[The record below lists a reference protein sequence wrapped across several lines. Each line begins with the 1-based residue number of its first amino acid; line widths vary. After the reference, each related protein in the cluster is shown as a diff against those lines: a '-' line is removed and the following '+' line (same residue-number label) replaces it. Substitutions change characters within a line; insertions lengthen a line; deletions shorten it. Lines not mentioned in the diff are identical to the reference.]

1 MDFQDLKE
9 AASYLGEKIDLAE
22 IEELENIQKAGK
34 IYLTVWG
41 HYSAGKSKLLN
52 KLLGV
57 DLLPTKTRETTAVL
71 TYLEFGTDEGATI
84 FFEDGHTEEIELN
97 DLKSIFQN
105 TVADINID
113 EIKKIVVTLNNHLL
127 KNGIVLVDTP
137 GINTLLERHN
147 ILAAST
153 INQAGKILYVLGR
166 APSEVDKKFIKEII
180 STGTEI
186 AFVRTKA
193 DSIDPLEE
201 DVDEALMFEKNLLTD
216 ISGKDSIEF
225 VAVSSEENSELFANI
240 SQLRDKIME
249 IQRNTAKELEEAV
262 MHKAQVY
269 IEKYITELTQKNE
282 DIKLAI
288 AGNKEELDKKIVKK
302 ESQISFLSKRLENL
316 ESRLTEN
323 TSQAKKVTQER
334 FDILIDK
341 STRTFKQELQSK
353 IQTREQ
359 VSDADKVYAKNLEKV
374 VARAQT
380 ILNNELN
387 KLLADNYPQIEG
399 VDSTPPTYQEAVQ
412 DVSSYV
418 DSYKIELQAVKG
430 QIEQKINE
438 LESLKTNSEKN
449 TEELQALQAQLLQVT
464 EQLDEIPTTPSLYSE
479 EVQDIKP
486 SYVLEKLGEGID
498 LLLMFVKPNGK
509 AATKLGKEVI
519 KLTNS
524 VDKNLARFLR
534 KAHRATQE
542 TRKSGIG
549 KALRGLNKEAR
560 AGKKYK
566 DAAKMIRE
574 GVTQRVV
581 ENQSIL
587 DVFSVSH
594 WTKMLGEQYDV
605 PPRLTVNAEEEQ
617 HRLDMLENLNSEK
630 RSIHKALDL
639 REKKIEDTENKKK
652 NLERE
657 IASLSDKS
665 RELSLTVK
673 AKEEEADRTGME
685 KSLKNYISDY
695 VEYFNNNISKLV
707 DRMHTAYFNQAVQNI
722 GMYIASTN
730 QDITQQL
737 EEQRDQLEKLVA
749 TSQSSEASSLEQ
761 EIARNNELIA
771 EFKEFNK

>member
-9 AASYLGEKIDLAE
+9 AASYLGENLDLAE

-52 KLLGV
+52 KILGV

-71 TYLEFGTDEGATI
+71 TYLEFGTEEGATI
-84 FFEDGHTEEIELN
+84 FFEDGRTEEIELGV
-97 DLKSIFQN
+97 LKSIFQN
-105 TVADINID
+105 TVADIDID
-113 EIKKIVVTLNNHLL
+113 EIKKIVVSLNNPLL

-147 ILAAST
+147 LLAAST

-186 AFVRTKA
+186 TFVRTKA

-249 IQRNTAKELEEAV
+249 IQKNTAKEIEEAV
-262 MHKAQVY
+262 TRKAQVY

-282 DIKLAI
+282 DIKLAV
-288 AGNKEELDKKIVKK
+288 AGNKEELDKKIAKK
-302 ESQISFLSKRLENL
+302 ESQIAFLSKRLKNL
-316 ESRLTEN
+316 ESRLTES
-323 TSQAKKVTQER
+323 TVQAKKDTQER
-334 FDILIDK
+334 FDILVGK
-341 STRTFKQELQSK
+341 SSKEFRQKLQK
-353 IQTREQ
+353 RIQTRED
-359 VSDADKVYAKNLEKV
+359 VKIADNVYAKELERVISK
-374 VARAQT
+374 AQT
-380 ILNNELN
+380 ILNDELN
-387 KLLADNYPQIEG
+387 KLLADNYPQIEEI
-399 VDSTPPTYQEAVQ
+399 DNTPPTYQEAVQ

-418 DSYKIELQAVKG
+418 DNYKMELQSVKG
-430 QIEQKINE
+430 QLEQKITE
-438 LESLKTNSEKN
+438 LETLKSTSDRNDEDI
-449 TEELQALQAQLLQVT
+449 QALQAQLLQVND
-464 EQLDEIPTTPSLYSE
+464 QLAEIPTTPTLYSE
-479 EVQDIKP
+479 ELQAIKP
-486 SYVLEKLGEGID
+486 SVVLEKIGDAVDIA
-498 LLLMFVKPNGK
+498 LMFVKPNGK
-509 AATKLGKEVI
+509 AATKLGKDFA

-549 KALRGLNKEAR
+549 KAMQGLSKEAR

-566 DAAKMIRE
+566 DAARMMRE
-574 GVTQRVV
+574 GITQKVV
-581 ENQSIL
+581 EDQSVLDIL
-587 DVFSVSH
+587 SVSH
-594 WTKMLGEQYDV
+594 WTKMIGEQFDV
-605 PPRLTVNAEEEQ
+605 PPRLTVDTEEEQ
-617 HRLDMLENLNSEK
+617 NRLDTLKNLNSEK
-630 RSIHKALDL
+630 RSIRKALDL
-639 REKKIEDTENKKK
+639 KEKGIEDAENKRRS
-652 NLERE
+652 LERE
-657 IASLSDKS
+657 IASLSDKR

-685 KSLKNYISDY
+685 KSLKSYISDY
-695 VEYFNNNISKLV
+695 VEYFNSNISTLV

-730 QDITQQL
+730 RDITQQL
-737 EEQRDQLEKLVA
+737 EEQRDQLEKLVVA
-749 TSQSSEASSLEQ
+749 GQSSEATSLEQ

-771 EFKEFNK
+771 EFKEFDK

>member
-9 AASYLGEKIDLAE
+9 AALYLGEKIDLAE
-22 IEELENIQKAGK
+22 IEELENIQNAGK

-84 FFEDGHTEEIELN
+84 FFEDGRTEDIELGV
-97 DLKSIFQN
+97 LKSIFQN
-105 TVADINID
+105 TVADIDID
-113 EIKKIVVTLNNHLL
+113 EIKKIVVSLNNPLL
-127 KNGIVLVDTP
+127 KNGVVLVDTP

-147 ILAAST
+147 LLAAST

-166 APSEVDKKFIKEII
+166 SPSEVDKKFIKEII

-186 AFVRTKA
+186 TFVRTKV
-193 DSIDPLEE
+193 DNIDPLED
-201 DVDEALMFEKNLLTD
+201 DVDEVLMSEKKYLTN
-216 ISGKDSIEF
+216 ISGKDTIEF

-249 IQRNTAKELEEAV
+249 IQKNTAKEIEEAV
-262 MHKAQVY
+262 TRKAQVY
-269 IEKYITELTQKNE
+269 VEKYITELTQKNE
-282 DIKLAI
+282 DIKLAVV
-288 AGNKEELDKKIVKK
+288 GNKEELDKKIAKK
-302 ESQISFLSKRLENL
+302 ESQIAFLSKRLENL
-316 ESRLTEN
+316 ESRLTK
-323 TSQAKKVTQER
+323 TTAQAKKDTQER
-334 FDILIDK
+334 LDILVDK
-341 STRTFKQELQSK
+341 STRTFKQDLQSK
-353 IQTREQ
+353 IQTREK
-359 VSDADKVYAKNLEKV
+359 VSDAEKVYAKDLEKV
-374 VARAQT
+374 VAKAQT

-399 VDSTPPTYQEAVQ
+399 IDSMPPTYQEAVQ

-418 DSYKIELQAVKG
+418 DNYKMELQAVKE
-430 QIEQKINE
+430 QLEQKINE
-438 LESLKTNSEKN
+438 LESLKADSEKKD
-449 TEELQALQAQLLQVT
+449 EEIQALQTQLLQVS
-464 EQLDEIPTTPSLYSE
+464 EQLDEIPTTPNLYSE
-479 EVQDIKP
+479 EIQDIKP
-486 SYVLEKLGEGID
+486 SNVLEKVGEGID

-509 AATKLGKEVI
+509 AATKLGKDFA

-524 VDKNLARFLR
+524 VDKNIARFLR

-549 KALRGLNKEAR
+549 QAIQGLSKEAR

-566 DAAKMIRE
+566 DAARMMRE
-574 GVTQRVV
+574 GITQKVV
-581 ENQSIL
+581 EDQSVLDIL
-587 DVFSVSH
+587 SVSH

-617 HRLDMLENLNSEK
+617 HRLDTLKNLNSEK
-630 RSIHKALDL
+630 RSIRKALDL
-639 REKKIEDTENKKK
+639 KEKGIEDAENKRRS
-652 NLERE
+652 LERE
-657 IASLSDKS
+657 IASLSDKK
-665 RELSLTVK
+665 RELSTTVK

-685 KSLKNYISDY
+685 KSLKSYISDY
-695 VEYFNNNISKLV
+695 VEYFNSNISTLV
-707 DRMHTAYFNQAVQNI
+707 DRMHTAYFNQAIQNI

-730 QDITQQL
+730 RDITQQL

-749 TSQSSEASSLEQ
+749 AGQSSEASSLEQ

-771 EFKEFNK
+771 EFKEFDK

>member
-430 QIEQKINE
+430 QIEKINE

-685 KSLKNYISDY
+685 KSLKNYIFDY

-749 TSQSSEASSLEQ
+749 TGQSSEASSLEQ

>member
-9 AASYLGEKIDLAE
+9 AASYLGENLDLAE

-52 KLLGV
+52 KILGV

-84 FFEDGHTEEIELN
+84 FFEDGRTEEIELSI
-97 DLKSIFQN
+97 LKLIFQN
-105 TVADINID
+105 TVADIDID
-113 EIKKIVVTLNNHLL
+113 EIKKIVVSLNNPLL

-147 ILAAST
+147 LLAAST

-186 AFVRTKA
+186 TFVRTKA

-249 IQRNTAKELEEAV
+249 IQKNTAKEIEEAV
-262 MHKAQVY
+262 TRKAQVY

-282 DIKLAI
+282 DIKLAV
-288 AGNKEELDKKIVKK
+288 AGNKEELDKKIAKK
-302 ESQISFLSKRLENL
+302 ESQIAFLSKRLKNL
-316 ESRLTEN
+316 ESRLTES
-323 TSQAKKVTQER
+323 TAQAKKDTQER
-334 FDILIDK
+334 FDILVGK
-341 STRTFKQELQSK
+341 SSKEFRQKLQK
-353 IQTREQ
+353 RIQTRED
-359 VSDADKVYAKNLEKV
+359 VKIADNVYAKELERVISK
-374 VARAQT
+374 AQT
-380 ILNNELN
+380 ILNDELN
-387 KLLADNYPQIEG
+387 KLLADNYPQIEEI
-399 VDSTPPTYQEAVQ
+399 DNTPPTYQEAVQ

-418 DSYKIELQAVKG
+418 DNYKMELQSVKS
-430 QIEQKINE
+430 QLEQKITE
-438 LESLKTNSEKN
+438 LETLRSTSDRNDEDI
-449 TEELQALQAQLLQVT
+449 QALQAQLLQVND
-464 EQLDEIPTTPSLYSE
+464 QLAEIPTTPTLYSE
-479 EVQDIKP
+479 ELQTIKP
-486 SYVLEKLGEGID
+486 STVLEKIGDAVDIA
-498 LLLMFVKPNGK
+498 LMFVKPNGK
-509 AATKLGKEVI
+509 AATKLGKDFA

-524 VDKNLARFLR
+524 VDKNIARFLR

-549 KALRGLNKEAR
+549 KAMQGLSKEAR

-566 DAAKMIRE
+566 DAARMMRE
-574 GVTQRVV
+574 GITQKVV
-581 ENQSIL
+581 EDQSVLDIL
-587 DVFSVSH
+587 SVSH
-594 WTKMLGEQYDV
+594 WTRMIGEQFDV
-605 PPRLTVNAEEEQ
+605 PPRLTVDTEEEQ
-617 HRLDMLENLNSEK
+617 NRLDTLKKLNSEK
-630 RSIHKALDL
+630 RSIRKALDL
-639 REKKIEDTENKKK
+639 KEKGIEDAENKRRS
-652 NLERE
+652 LERE
-657 IASLSDKS
+657 IASLSDKK

-685 KSLKNYISDY
+685 KSLKSYISDY
-695 VEYFNNNISKLV
+695 VEYFNSNISTLV

-730 QDITQQL
+730 RDITQQL

-749 TSQSSEASSLEQ
+749 AGQSSEASSLEQ

-771 EFKEFNK
+771 EFKEFDK

>member
-84 FFEDGHTEEIELN
+84 FFEDGHTEEIELS

-113 EIKKIVVTLNNHLL
+113 EIKKIVVTLNNRLL

-147 ILAAST
+147 LLAAST

-186 AFVRTKA
+186 VFVRTKA

-201 DVDEALMFEKNLLTD
+201 DVDEALMFEKNLLAD

-262 MHKAQVY
+262 MRKAQVY

-509 AATKLGKEVI
+509 AATKLGKGLT
-519 KLTNS
+519 KLNNS

-542 TRKSGIG
+542 TRKLGVR
-549 KALRGLNKEAR
+549 KALQGLNKEVRAR
-560 AGKKYK
+560 KNYK

-587 DVFSVSH
+587 DIFSVSH
-594 WTKMLGEQYDV
+594 WAKMLGEQYDV

-673 AKEEEADRTGME
+673 AQEEEADRTGME

-730 QDITQQL
+730 RDITQQL
-737 EEQRDQLEKLVA
+737 EEQRDQLEKLVVA
-749 TSQSSEASSLEQ
+749 GQSSEVASLEQ

-771 EFKEFNK
+771 EFKEFDK

>member
-52 KLLGV
+52 KLLRV

-84 FFEDGHTEEIELN
+84 FFEDGRTEEIELSA
-97 DLKSIFQN
+97 LKSIFQN
-105 TVADINID
+105 TVADIDID
-113 EIKKIVVTLNNHLL
+113 EIKKIVVTLNNPLL

-147 ILAAST
+147 LLAAST

-186 AFVRTKA
+186 SFVRTKA
-193 DSIDPLEE
+193 DAIDPLEE
-201 DVDEALMFEKNLLTD
+201 DIDEALRFEKNLLTD
-216 ISGKDSIEF
+216 IAGKDSIEF

-240 SQLRDKIME
+240 SELRDKITE
-249 IQRNTAKELEEAV
+249 IQKNTAKEIEEAV
-262 MHKAQVY
+262 TRKAQVY

-282 DIKLAI
+282 DIKLAV
-288 AGNKEELDKKIVKK
+288 AGNKEELDKKIAKK
-302 ESQISFLSKRLENL
+302 ESQIAFLSKRLENL
-316 ESRLTEN
+316 ESRLTKN
-323 TSQAKKVTQER
+323 TAQAKKDTQER
-334 FDILIDK
+334 LDILVGK
-341 STRTFKQELQSK
+341 SSKEFKQELQSK
-353 IQTREQ
+353 IQTKEQ
-359 VSDADKVYAKNLEKV
+359 ISDADKLYAQDIEKV
-374 VARAQT
+374 VAKAQT
-380 ILNNELN
+380 ILNNELD

-399 VDSTPPTYQEAVQ
+399 IDSMPPTYQEAVQ

-418 DSYKIELQAVKG
+418 DNYKVELQAVKG
-430 QIEQKINE
+430 KLEQKINE
-438 LESLKTNSEKN
+438 LESLNANSEKN
-449 TEELQALQAQLLQVT
+449 NEELQALQAQLLQVS

-479 EVQDIKP
+479 EIQNIKP

-509 AATKLGKEVI
+509 AATKLGKEVT

-581 ENQSIL
+581 EDQSIL
-587 DVFSVSH
+587 DVLSVSY

-605 PPRLTVNAEEEQ
+605 PPRLTVNDEEEK
-617 HRLDMLENLNSEK
+617 HRLAMLENLNSEK

-639 REKKIEDTENKKK
+639 REKRIEDTENRKRS
-652 NLERE
+652 LERE

-665 RELSLTVK
+665 RELSLTMK
-673 AKEEEADRTGME
+673 AKEEAINRESME
-685 KSLKNYISDY
+685 KSLKSYISDY
-695 VEYFNNNISKLV
+695 VEYFNSNISTLV

-730 QDITQQL
+730 RDITQQL
-737 EEQRDQLEKLVA
+737 EEQRDQLEKLVVA
-749 TSQSSEASSLEQ
+749 GQSSEVASLEQ

-771 EFKEFNK
+771 EFKEFDK